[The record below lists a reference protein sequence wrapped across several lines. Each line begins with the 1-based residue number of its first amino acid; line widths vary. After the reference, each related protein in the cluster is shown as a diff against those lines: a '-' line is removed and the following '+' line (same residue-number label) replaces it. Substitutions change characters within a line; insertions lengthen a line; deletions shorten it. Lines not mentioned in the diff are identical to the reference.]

1 MSSLLT
7 QDAFFQGRIQV
18 RQYRAGYR
26 FSIDSVILAHLTDP
40 RGAKRILDLGAGCGI
55 IALLLAFRHPDI
67 HVFCVEIQ
75 AELAELAA
83 LNSAGNHLDDRM
95 TVFCQDMKTLTQ
107 EKTGGPV
114 DMVVCNPPYHRPA
127 SGRVNPDNQ
136 RAVARHEISADLGDV
151 LDAAR
156 RTLMTAGRLDLI
168 YPAERLTDVLSLM
181 RLKGIEPKLMRM
193 IHSRK
198 NEEAGTVWVEGVQN
212 ARPGIRVLAPLT
224 IYREDGG
231 YTDEVARMFSP

>member
-1 MSSLLT
+1 MSAAFT

-26 FSIDSVILAHLTDP
+26 FSIDSVILAHLVDP
-40 RGAKRILDLGAGCGI
+40 RGAKRIVDLGAGCGV
-55 IALLLAFRHPDI
+55 IALLLTFRHSDI

-75 AELAELAA
+75 ADLAELAR
-83 LNSAGNHLDDRM
+83 LNAAANHLDNRI
-95 TVFCQDMKTLTQ
+95 TIFCQDLKTLTQ
-107 EKTGGPV
+107 GKTGGPV

-136 RAVARHEISADLGDV
+136 RAIARHEISADLGDV

-156 RTLMTAGRLDLI
+156 RILMTAGRLDLI

-181 RLKGIEPKLMRM
+181 RQKGIEPKLMRM

-198 NEEAGTVWVEGVQN
+198 NEAAVMVWVEGVQN
-212 ARPGIRVLAPLT
+212 ARPGIRILAPMTL
-224 IYREDGG
+224 YREEGG
-231 YTDEVARMFSP
+231 YTDEAARMFSP